1 MSKRQI
7 VEVFRHLILQP
18 FLHIHTK
25 IHISVHSHICS
36 VFLHLFQPMHNSQ
49 GFYMNK
55 TSHSPHALHVCS
67 WAHWHTSRGPEK
79 TAAKANGGK
88 VIVDTN
94 SFTGGKHHYTP
105 LMPPFVG
112 YFMVCSCICKVF
124 VGYFHVFSVAT
135 FDDEGIQ
142 QTATEVQAI
151 LFGFHRIPPS
161 VAASSVQDGAERAWH
176 GLSQNGEYRWP
187 F

>member
-1 MSKRQI
+1 
-7 VEVFRHLILQP
+7 
-18 FLHIHTK
+18 
-25 IHISVHSHICS
+25 
-36 VFLHLFQPMHNSQ
+36 
-49 GFYMNK
+49 MNK

-142 QTATEVQAI
+142 QDSDGSSGHPIWIPSDSAI
-151 LFGFHRIPPS
+151 RCCVISTGWCREGLAWACLKTGNIDGHSNEKTWEERSGF
-161 VAASSVQDGAERAWH
+161 
-176 GLSQNGEYRWP
+176 
-187 F
+187 